1 MLFDLTETKREHMDE
16 VIQILKGIS
25 SYSPPKASY
34 DNIWA
39 AFHKQPNVYSRI
51 AAYKGSV
58 VGYGVIII
66 ETKIRGGKVGH
77 IEDIVTHSNF
87 RLKNIGATIVKSL
100 CELAD
105 IKGCYKVTLH
115 CKKEQIAFY
124 EKCLFKIGGTGMQKF
139 NIEVAP
145 QS

>member
-1 MLFDLTETKREHMDE
+1 MIFDLTETKREHMDE

-25 SYSPPKASY
+25 SYSPPKGSY

-39 AFHKQPNVYSRI
+39 TFNNQPDVYSRV

-58 VGYGVIII
+58 VGYGVIIV

-87 RLKNIGATIVKSL
+87 RLKNIGASIIKSL
-100 CELAD
+100 CEIANT
-105 IKGCYKVTLH
+105 KGCYKVTLH
-115 CKKEQIAFY
+115 CKKEHVAFY
-124 EKCLFKIGGTGMQKF
+124 EKCFFKIGGTGMQKF
-139 NIEVAP
+139 NFEVHNGE
-145 QS
+145 